1 MAYTATLIALD
12 RVRDEWRISIRYDDT
27 VSGKSL
33 TKHYRRDS
41 ITKAQLRTLARNEA
55 EDWVNHATTD
65 VDVPIGSTI
74 DVTPPTPQP
83 PTQAEIDKAAWFA
96 DYRQLRAMLEVTAAV
111 PALLTTQA
119 QTSIDNLRASLAA
132 GWLNSYLGDI

>member
-1 MAYTATLIALD
+1 MAYTATLIAFD

-27 VSGKSL
+27 DTGKSL
-33 TKHYRRDS
+33 IKHYRRDS

-65 VDVPIGSTI
+65 VDVPIGTTI

-83 PTQAEIDKAAWFA
+83 PTQAQIDKAAWLA
-96 DYRQLRAMLEVTAAV
+96 DYQRLRSMLALTEAV

-119 QTSIDNLRASLAA
+119 QTAIDNLRTSLAA